1 MIVIGLTGSIGMG
14 KTTTAAMFAAEGIP
28 VNDADA
34 VVHDLYRSEAVEP
47 MRQAFPGVVVDGIV
61 DRAEL
66 ARHLR
71 ENPADFARLE
81 AIVHPLVREKERAFL
96 EQARAA
102 GEGIVLLDIPLLF
115 ETGGQDRVDTVVVVS
130 CDADIQ
136 RERVL
141 ARPGM
146 TEEKF
151 AMILSRQ
158 MPDAEKRKRADFIVD
173 TGQGHDAARC
183 QVREIL
189 TSLRERKNRETHD
202 A

>member
-34 VVHDLYRSEAVEP
+34 VVHDLYRSDAVEP

-173 TGQGHDAARC
+173 TGQGHDAARR

>member
-34 VVHDLYRSEAVEP
+34 VVHDLYRSDAVEP

-81 AIVHPLVREKERAFL
+81 AIVHPLVREKEREFL

-173 TGQGHDAARC
+173 TGQGHDAARR